1 MSFGANVG
9 VIAHEQPQDLE
20 QVLDPLDLVCLRS
33 QNGHSD
39 ANSTR
44 FLRSWNE
51 NFWKTFGTVTGK

>member
-1 MSFGANVG
+1 MG